1 MANVSSNLTINVC
14 RTLQI
19 AVECMKFS
27 KNPGE
32 RSGVFTT
39 TQDLKFLPVV
49 KLQILRGLVP
59 DNSKISAELQ
69 EFFLAPSHTNVHY
82 AWTQLQVFSF
92 APEMPTTK
100 SATNRLDHV
109 PLLKKESSSSG
120 KIYLAIQRHQAPL
133 PPKLKAKNLAWR
145 NGTIRHWWIG
155 CPFSSFTC
163 VALAGRMTSF
173 EAGHSQCCKNPSQEN
188 LQKYKTSWWFQP
200 RLKNSSQIGSFPQGS
215 G

>member
-1 MANVSSNLTINVC
+1 MANVLSNLTVNVC

-19 AVECMKFS
+19 AVECMKSS

-69 EFFLAPSHTNVHY
+69 EFFLAPSHTKVHY

-109 PLLKKESSSSG
+109 PLLKKESSSTG
-120 KIYLAIQRHQAPL
+120 
-133 PPKLKAKNLAWR
+133 KNLSRHSTTPSSTPTQIKGKQLSMEEWHHKALVDWVPILLLHLR
-145 NGTIRHWWIG
+145 LGTM
-155 CPFSSFTC
+155 
-163 VALAGRMTSF
+163 VGRLS
-173 EAGHSQCCKNPSQEN
+173 
-188 LQKYKTSWWFQP
+188 
-200 RLKNSSQIGSFPQGS
+200 
-215 G
+215 